1 MRLQQR
7 LAERELPH
15 EASAVSP
22 YVTFSI
28 GLAVLDPDT
37 MDQFDQLLHRADEA
51 LYRAKTH
58 GRNCISA

>member
-1 MRLQQR
+1 
-7 LAERELPH
+7 
-15 EASAVSP
+15 
-22 YVTFSI
+22 VTFSI